1 MMRIMARQSA
11 KPDHRD
17 AQGMRRTQTFVT
29 ILQRHP
35 MLGLDRCPCG
45 AEVAGGHLVL
55 VVDDGQVQKVVGC
68 WKCGSV

>member
-1 MMRIMARQSA
+1 MRAMARQST

-35 MLGLDRCPCG
+35 MLGLDHCRCG

-68 WKCGSV
+68 WKCGGV